1 MILNIGIKV
10 LSSLSILI
18 LTCFATKN
26 KRFKSKSEFFH
37 QIKSDTISDSAY
49 IADRNRW
56 IKEEGKY
63 WDSTCQ
69 AETKRAEF
77 DIKNKKLVY
86 FHYFGMVKQYRSNE
100 EMNILLRKNNI
111 QIDSTASF
119 CTVPA
124 NLQNC
129 YATLMN
135 EEIDKKFGHK
145 FIDSLRNI
153 AEIQYVKKN
162 PDKIYDFDECDQIPR
177 YPGDKT
183 YKDFF
188 KSYERDFWKD
198 VKYPDDFENK
208 KEGDYYSHISADFI
222 LSKTG
227 KVSEIKIDLKFQ
239 NKKNYKYSS
248 YFINHLKSFINNT
261 KWIPAKSMGINVNS
275 KVPLTLFFK

>member
-1 MILNIGIKV
+1 MLNIGIKV
-10 LSSLSILI
+10 LFSLSILI
-18 LTCFATKN
+18 LTCFAVKS
-26 KRFKSKSEFFH
+26 KRFENRSEFFH
-37 QIKSDTISDSAY
+37 QLKSDTIPDSASF
-49 IADRNRW
+49 ADRDRW
-56 IKEEGKY
+56 IKEEKKY

-69 AETKRAEF
+69 AETKRAKF

-100 EMNILLRKNNI
+100 EMNVLLRKNNI
-111 QIDSTASF
+111 QIDSTAYL

-124 NLQNC
+124 ELQNC
-129 YATLMN
+129 YATVMG
-135 EEIDKKFGHK
+135 EEIDKKFGWK

-177 YPGDKT
+177 YPGDTT
-183 YKDFF
+183 YEDFF
-188 KSYERDFWKD
+188 KSYERDFWKETA
-198 VKYPDDFENK
+198 YPDDFESR

-222 LSKTG
+222 LSKAG

-248 YFINHLKSFINNT
+248 YFITHLKNFINNT